1 MNIVII
7 MLTITIIITV
17 VGLNNQLWYYVFS
30 VNVTPLSY
38 AAKSLYSHPSI
49 CLNSRPV
56 QSIRSFVRSFIR
68 PSIHLSSK
76 PFINSVCF
84 WPKRYLFAVNKY
96 TCCE

>member
-49 CLNSRPV
+49 CLNSPV
-56 QSIRSFVRSFIR
+56 QSIRSFVRLFV
-68 PSIHLSSK
+68 HLSICLASHSSI
-76 PFINSVCF
+76 PFVFGLNDIC
-84 WPKRYLFAVNKY
+84 LL
-96 TCCE
+96 